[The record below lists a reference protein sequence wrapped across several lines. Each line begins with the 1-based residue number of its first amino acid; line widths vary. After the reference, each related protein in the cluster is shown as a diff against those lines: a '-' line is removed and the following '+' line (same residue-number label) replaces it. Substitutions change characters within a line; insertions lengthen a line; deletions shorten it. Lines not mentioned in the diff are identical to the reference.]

1 MAVKIKSQHGTID
14 INNDVIATVV
24 GGSATEQYGV
34 VGMASKKALRDGFNQ
49 ILKRA
54 DYTRGVVVRQ
64 ETNGISVDVY
74 IVVGYGT
81 KISEVSKSVQAKVK
95 YNLNAMLGIAANEV
109 NVIVQGVRVL
119 AD

>member
-1 MAVKIKSQHGTID
+1 MT
-14 INNDVIATVV
+14 
-24 GGSATEQYGV
+24 GV
-34 VGMASKKALRDGFNQ
+34 QTCALP
-49 ILKRA
+49 I
-54 DYTRGVVVRQ
+54 Y
-64 ETNGISVDVY
+64 GISVDVY

>member
-1 MAVKIKSQHGTID
+1 MAVKIKSQYGTIN

-24 GGSATEQYGV
+24 GGATTEQYGV

-54 DYTRGVVVRQ
+54 DYTRGVVIHQ
-64 ETNGISVDVY
+64 EANGILVDVY
-74 IVVGYGT
+74 VVVGYGT

-95 YNLNAMLGIAANEV
+95 YDLNAMLGIEANEV

-119 AD
+119 TD